1 MTRRDGDGTTRANG
15 DDRAR
20 HEPPARPAEADGPA
34 AAPRERDGG
43 ARTEPRAGRPGAAHG
58 EMPAG
63 AHRWTPADG
72 PRPGP
77 ESEAG
82 AGAGHREGRGPLGAP
97 GLGEGGV
104 RPVLDPLAAVRRPD
118 DPACDVY
125 LTGPVFL
132 DIVFTGLDSAPVR
145 GTESWARGM
154 GSSPG
159 GVANMATALARL
171 GLRTSLAA
179 AFGDDMY
186 GDYCRD
192 ALDRG
197 EGIDL
202 SLSRTVPGW
211 HSPVTVSMAYEG
223 ERTMVSHG
231 HEAPPTRAGAAE
243 GAFDGEPAPECPP
256 PARACVASLVPGS
269 REEWIAHAARRGSR
283 IFADVGWDVTGRW
296 DPADLADLEHCEA
309 FLPNAVEAMRYT
321 RTDCP
326 RAAARALAEKVPVA
340 VVTLG
345 AEGAYAVDGRTGES
359 AEVPAI
365 AVEALDPTGAGD
377 VFVAGFITGTLA
389 GWPLADRLAF
399 AGLTAALSVQEF
411 GGSLSAPGW
420 VEIAAWWQHVRAFD
434 DQSLVAGQG
443 SALRRYA
450 FLDGLLPS
458 APRPWPLRRAVPTIG
473 FRQS

>member
-1 MTRRDGDGTTRANG
+1 M
-15 DDRAR
+15 
-20 HEPPARPAEADGPA
+20 
-34 AAPRERDGG
+34 
-43 ARTEPRAGRPGAAHG
+43 
-58 EMPAG
+58 
-63 AHRWTPADG
+63 
-72 PRPGP
+72 
-77 ESEAG
+77 
-82 AGAGHREGRGPLGAP
+82 
-97 GLGEGGV
+97 
-104 RPVLDPLAAVRRPD
+104 LDPLAALRTPD
-118 DPACDVY
+118 DPPHDVY
-125 LTGPVFL
+125 LTGSVFL

-171 GLRTSLAA
+171 GLRTCLAA

-186 GDYCRD
+186 GEYCWES
-192 ALDRG
+192 LERG

-231 HEAPPTRAGAAE
+231 HEAPPPR
-243 GAFDGEPAPECPP
+243 EPAPGTPP
-256 PARACVASLVPGS
+256 PARACVASLQQGADQ
-269 REEWIAHAARRGSR
+269 EWLERAARAGSR
-283 IFADVGWDVTGRW
+283 IFADVGWDDTGRW
-296 DPADLADLEHCEA
+296 DPADLAGLEHCEA
-309 FLPNAVEAMRYT
+309 FLPNAGEAMRYT

-326 RAAARALAEKVPVA
+326 RTAAHRLAEKVPTA

-345 AEGAYAVDGRTGES
+345 SEGAYAVDGSTGET

-365 AVEALDPTGAGD
+365 EVEALDPTGAGD
-377 VFVAGFITGTLA
+377 VFVAGFVTGTLA

-420 VEIAAWWQHVRAFD
+420 AEVAAWWQHVRAFD
-434 DQSLVAGQG
+434 DQDPA
-443 SALRRYA
+443 ALRRYA
-450 FLDGLLPS
+450 FLDALLPGCG
-458 APRPWPLRRAVPTIG
+458 RPWPLRRAVPTIG
-473 FRQS
+473 FRRP